1 MIDIKLLRENP
12 EEYKKAAKNKNINI
26 DIDRLLELD
35 EKKRKLI
42 TETEKLRAERNEISS
57 EAKGT
62 KPSQEMIDKSKEI
75 KEKIIQLEKEAIL
88 VEEEYDNLMIKAPII
103 PSADT
108 PICKDETGNVV
119 VKQYGKLKE
128 FKFEPKTHVELA
140 KNLDWI
146 DFERGVKVAG
156 YRGYF
161 LKNDAMRVVMAM
173 MMHAINKMT
182 ARGYV
187 PMIVPTIVKEF
198 ALFGSGY
205 FKGKEY
211 NSEVDEI
218 YQIATSDKEAD
229 GTLSKEK
236 KFLVGTAEPSLLA
249 YFSGEVLKEEDLPIR
264 VCGFSPCYRSEIG
277 GYGKDTKGLYRVHEF
292 FKVEQ
297 VIISK
302 ADIEE
307 SDKLQQE
314 MVAISRSIHED
325 LEFAY
330 RQVQICTGDM
340 SAGKYKQ
347 FDLETWL
354 PGSKRWA
361 ETGSASNFLDWQAR
375 RLNIKYITKDGEKK
389 YVYLLNNTALPSP
402 RPLMAIME
410 NFQQKN
416 GKIKIP
422 KVLKKY
428 IGIKKIG

>member
-1 MIDIKLLRENP
+1 
-12 EEYKKAAKNKNINI
+12 KNKNINI

-57 EAKGT
+57 ETKGT
-62 KPSQEMIDKSKEI
+62 KPSHEMIDKSKEI
-75 KEKIIQLEKEAIL
+75 KEKIIQLEKEAVS

-119 VKQYGKLKE
+119 IKQYGKPKE
-128 FKFEPKTHVELA
+128 FKFEPKTHIELA
-140 KNLDWI
+140 KSLDWI

-161 LKNDAMRVVMAM
+161 LKNDATRIVMAM

-182 ARGYV
+182 AKGYT
-187 PMIVPTIVKEF
+187 PLIVPTIVKEF

-249 YFSGEVLKEEDLPIR
+249 YFSGEVLKEE
-264 VCGFSPCYRSEIG
+264 VGWEI
-277 GYGKDTKGLYRVHEF
+277 
-292 FKVEQ
+292 
-297 VIISK
+297 
-302 ADIEE
+302 
-307 SDKLQQE
+307 
-314 MVAISRSIHED
+314 
-325 LEFAY
+325 
-330 RQVQICTGDM
+330 
-340 SAGKYKQ
+340 
-347 FDLETWL
+347 
-354 PGSKRWA
+354 
-361 ETGSASNFLDWQAR
+361 
-375 RLNIKYITKDGEKK
+375 
-389 YVYLLNNTALPSP
+389 
-402 RPLMAIME
+402 
-410 NFQQKN
+410 
-416 GKIKIP
+416 
-422 KVLKKY
+422 
-428 IGIKKIG
+428 

>member
-1 MIDIKLLRENP
+1 MLNIKFIRENVEKIKL
-12 EEYKKAAKNKNINI
+12 AAKNKNIKV
-26 DIDRLLELD
+26 DIDALLVLD
-35 EKKRKLI
+35 EKKRKI
-42 TETEKLRAERNEISS
+42 NTEIENLRAQRNEIA
-57 EAKGT
+57 EAGKKGR
-62 KPSQEMIDKSKEI
+62 PSAEMIGQGKKLKEQI
-75 KEKIIQLEKEAIL
+75 SELEKELGIINNQF
-88 VEEEYDNLMIKAPII
+88 EDLMIKVPTI
-103 PSADT
+103 PSDDT
-108 PICKDETGNVV
+108 PVASDESGNVI
-119 VKQYGKLKE
+119 VKQYGEPKK
-128 FKFEPKTHVELA
+128 FDFEPKTHVELA
-140 KNLDWI
+140 EKLGWI

-161 LKNDAMRVVMAM
+161 LKNEAPLVVMAM
-173 MMHAINKMT
+173 MMHALNKMVQN
-182 ARGYV
+182 GYT

-205 FKGKEY
+205 FKGREY
-211 NSEVDEI
+211 NSEIDEI
-218 YQIATSDKEAD
+218 YQIATSDKEVD

-249 YFSGEVLKEEDLPIR
+249 YFSGEVIKEEDLPIR

-325 LEFAY
+325 LGFTY
-330 RQVQICTGDM
+330 RQIQICTGDM
-340 SAGKYKQ
+340 SAGKYKAY
-347 FDLETWL
+347 DLETWL

-375 RLNIKYITKDGEKK
+375 RLNIKYITKTGEKK
-389 YVYLLNNTALPSP
+389 CAYLLNNTALPSP

-410 NFQQKN
+410 NFQTKD
-416 GKIKIP
+416 GKIEIP

-428 IGIKKIG
+428 L

>member
-1 MIDIKLLRENP
+1 MLDIKFIRENVDKIK
-12 EEYKKAAKNKNINI
+12 EAAKNKNIKI
-26 DIDRLLELD
+26 DIDELLVLD
-35 EKKRKLI
+35 EKKRKINSNL
-42 TETEKLRAERNEISS
+42 ENLRARRNEIAESGK
-57 EAKGT
+57 KGR
-62 KPSQEMIDKSKEI
+62 PSLELIEEGKKLKEQI
-75 KEKIIQLEKEAIL
+75 SNLEKELNVIGD
-88 VEEEYDNLMIKAPII
+88 EFENLMIKVPTI

-108 PICKDETGNVV
+108 PIGRDETENVV
-119 VKQYGKLKE
+119 VKQYGEPKK
-128 FKFEPKTHVELA
+128 FDFEPKTHIELA
-140 KNLDWI
+140 KDLDWI

-161 LKNDAMRVVMAM
+161 LKNDATRVVMAM
-173 MMHAINKMT
+173 MMHAINKMV
-182 ARGYV
+182 ANGYT
-187 PMIVPTIVKEF
+187 PMIVPTIIKEF

-218 YQIATSDKEAD
+218 YQIATSDKEVD
-229 GTLSKEK
+229 GTLSKER

-249 YFSGEVLKEEDLPIR
+249 YFSGEVLREEDLPIK

-302 ADIEE
+302 ADIEKSE
-307 SDKLQQE
+307 KLQQE

-325 LEFAY
+325 LGFTY

-375 RLNIKYITKDGEKK
+375 RLNIRYITKTGEKK
-389 YVYLLNNTALPSP
+389 YAYLLNNTALPSP
-402 RPLMAIME
+402 RPLIAIME
-410 NFQQKN
+410 NFQTKD
-416 GKIKIP
+416 GKIDIP

-428 IGIKKIG
+428 L